1 MNDFI
6 ENLKKYFWV
15 INIILI
21 SLCAYFLSQ
30 IFTDYLRQKWRVV
43 PQTPT
48 YSARELTEPQL
59 SQKRDLSYYSVI
71 TERNIFNSR
80 AKDMVAEAEMAEL
93 LGPVAESNLNV
104 KLFGTVVSQFPEFSF
119 AVIEDSVSK
128 QVEIYRLNDLIL
140 NEAKV
145 VLIEP
150 KRVIILRNGKQESL
164 LVFEEEGEKLL
175 VAAAPDSSSAREIR
189 QVERNQYEI
198 DRSEFEASTSN
209 LAELMTQARVV
220 PNLKAGK
227 VNGYKIFA
235 IKPDSLYA
243 KVGLK
248 NGDVIERVNGM
259 ELTGPEQ
266 ALELFQQ
273 LKSESHFQIDLLRR
287 GRKETLIYTVR

>member
-1 MNDFI
+1 MNNFI
-6 ENLKKYFWV
+6 DTLKKYFWA

-21 SLCAYFLSQ
+21 SLCAYLCSQ
-30 IFTDYLRQKWRVV
+30 IFTDYLRQRWRVV
-43 PQTPT
+43 PQAPLS
-48 YSARELTEPQL
+48 SAREVTEPQL
-59 SQKRDLSYYSVI
+59 SQKRDLSFYSVI

-80 AKDMVAEAEMAEL
+80 AKDMGAEAEMAEL

-104 KLFGTVVSQFPEFSF
+104 KLFGTVVSEFPELSF

-140 NEAKV
+140 NEAEV
-145 VLIEP
+145 VMIEP

-164 LVFEEEGEKLL
+164 LVFEEEGA
-175 VAAAPDSSSAREIR
+175 VIAAAPDSSAVREIR

-198 DRSEFEASTSN
+198 DRSEFEASTNN

-220 PNLKAGK
+220 PNLNAGK
-227 VNGYKIFA
+227 VDGYKIFA

-243 KVGLK
+243 KIGLK
-248 NGDVIERVNGM
+248 NGDVIEKVNGM
-259 ELTGPEQ
+259 EITGPEQ

-273 LKSESHFQIDLLRR
+273 LKTERYFQIDLLRR
-287 GRKETLIYTVR
+287 GRKETLTYTVR